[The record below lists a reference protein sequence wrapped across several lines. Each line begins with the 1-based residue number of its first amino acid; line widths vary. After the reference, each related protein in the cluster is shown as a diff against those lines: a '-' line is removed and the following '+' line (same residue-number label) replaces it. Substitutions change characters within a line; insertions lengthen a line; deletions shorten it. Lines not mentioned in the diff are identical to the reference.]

1 MIHVIYDKSVVY
13 WMSEFISK
21 TLIDNIIKANKHL
34 VQHRGESF
42 GVNEEKLSDVIN
54 TVNTTNVP
62 ADNDVTRALFKR
74 KRIIKKASLLLAGIA
89 YNQPFNNGNKATSY
103 VITKHYLRKNGYSL
117 ILKTKE
123 EEKELFVLLDTIVM
137 KFEGEDIVSDA
148 ETYLDNKITPKF

>member
-1 MIHVIYDKSVVY
+1 MIHVIYDKCVVY

-42 GVNEEKLSDVIN
+42 GVNEEKLLSVIN

-148 ETYLDNKITPKF
+148 EAYLDNKITPKF